1 MEQRYDFWRRLRR
14 RIHLRLIV
22 PLDRSVHP
30 PEHTARGVMIGLFWA
45 MTPLVGIQM
54 PLVFATWLLV
64 RWKPSL
70 NFGLIVALAW
80 TWVTNVFTMLP
91 FYYVFYLTGVLFLGQ
106 LDELSG
112 YRDFVRVWEAALA
125 GEEGVFGHFFAFVES
140 VAHQQGLPMAVGC
153 LPYAFGSAWLG
164 YRWSLRYVIRRR
176 AKTGRPARDINN
188 NRNSKLWA

>member
-1 MEQRYDFWRRLRR
+1 VEQKYDFWRRLRR
-14 RIHLRLIV
+14 RVHLRLIV
-22 PLDRSVHP
+22 PLDRSAHP

-54 PLVFATWLLV
+54 PLVFATWLMV

-70 NFGLIVALAW
+70 NFSLIVALAW

-106 LDELSG
+106 PEELSG

-125 GEEGVFGHFFAFVES
+125 GEEGVLGHFSAFVES
-140 VAHQQGLPMAVGC
+140 VAHQQGLPVTVGC

-164 YRWSLRYVIRRR
+164 YRWSLRYVMRRR
-176 AKTGRPARDINN
+176 AKWSAGNDRTPSAGYQ
-188 NRNSKLWA
+188 